1 MVSDSAGSQ
10 LTEEKDKDKQVASN
24 EGDTTPTRP
33 TTPPVKSTVPTVTPS
48 AKSMQASSTLEDDD
62 DSDWDDGTS
71 FSKMLVER
79 AFLAF
84 SLFHSLPPYY
94 EPPFR
99 PV

>member
-10 LTEEKDKDKQVASN
+10 LTEDKDKNKQVTSN

-33 TTPPVKSTVPTVTPS
+33 TTPPVESTVSTVTPS

-71 FSKMLVER
+71 FSKMPIER
-79 AFLAF
+79 AFPAF
-84 SLFHSLPPYY
+84 S
-94 EPPFR
+94 PFR
-99 PV
+99 SV